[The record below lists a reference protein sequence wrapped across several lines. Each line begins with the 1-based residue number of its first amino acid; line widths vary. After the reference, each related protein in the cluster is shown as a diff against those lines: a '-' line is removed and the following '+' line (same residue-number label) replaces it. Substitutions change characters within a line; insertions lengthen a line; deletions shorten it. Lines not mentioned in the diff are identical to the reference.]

1 MSLSARTSSR
11 SISLLALVIAISGSA
26 AAQRVGAVRGWFST
40 LGCIPPVSTEPAI
53 DSSENVIDER
63 DGLQSLAE
71 RAGALTQSLPPGRA
85 QELAQE
91 LHRLLSPRS
100 HLKYVCK
107 DETETGYVIRYPEG
121 LGTEFV
127 SDTEFAEYPYEVP
140 NLGRPEI
147 EFNVD
152 ADPSEGV
159 FIYSYQVSNGIGA
172 TRPIR
177 SWALVADVADR
188 SLRLEHPVKWNSHVG
203 ADRMAV
209 APQAALY
216 EHLSGAELMRRGPL
230 GDLPGWTGLADH
242 IDPGETVR
250 GFTAISNFRP
260 GWTTA
265 FMRSKGVNF
274 ALPLW
279 LGEFPEAVQD
289 EILFLHRW
297 ENRLSSAAIIG
308 PRFGTDAERGAIAE
322 NWQTGIRAMVA
333 HGWLSKDS
341 PYVVQLLQF
350 LKNPALVD
358 PGASISSEP
367 TSGMEARL
375 DKIVRMAFSAQ

>member
-1 MSLSARTSSR
+1 MSVWTSSR
-11 SISLLALVIAISGSA
+11 SVLLLALVIAIAGSA
-26 AAQRVGAVRGWFST
+26 SAQRVGTVRGWFST
-40 LGCIPPVSTEPAI
+40 LGCTPPVSTEPTL
-53 DSSENVIDER
+53 DGRGNVSSER
-63 DGLQSLAE
+63 DGPGGLAE
-71 RAGALTQSLPPGRA
+71 RAAAIAASLPPGRA

-91 LHRLLSPRS
+91 LNRLLAPRS

-159 FIYSYQVSNGIGA
+159 FIYSYHVSNGIGA

-177 SWALVADVADR
+177 SWSLVGNVADR
-188 SLRLEHPVKWNSHVG
+188 SLRLAHPVNWNSHVST
-203 ADRMAV
+203 ARMAV

-216 EHLSGAELMRRGPL
+216 EHLGGPELMRREPL

-242 IDPGETVR
+242 IDSGETVR
-250 GFTAISNFRP
+250 DFTAISKFRP

-265 FMRSKGVNF
+265 YLRSKGVNF

-297 ENRLSSAAIIG
+297 ENRLSSAAVIG
-308 PRFGTDAERGAIAE
+308 PRFSADAGREAIAE
-322 NWQTGIRAMVA
+322 NWQTGIQTMVA

-341 PYVVQLLQF
+341 PYVVELLQF

-358 PGASISSEP
+358 LGASIRSEP

>member
-1 MSLSARTSSR
+1 MSLRANAGSR
-11 SISLLALVIAISGSA
+11 SIALLALVFATGFPA
-26 AAQRVGAVRGWFST
+26 GAQRVGAVRGWFST
-40 LGCIPPVSTEPAI
+40 LGCTPPVSTEPAI
-53 DSSENVIDER
+53 DGGENVINER
-63 DGLQSLAE
+63 DGPVGLAE
-71 RAGALTQSLPPGRA
+71 RAKAIAASLPPGRV
-85 QELAQE
+85 QELAEE

-107 DETETGYVIRYPEG
+107 DKTETGYVIRYPEG

-147 EFNVD
+147 EFDVD
-152 ADPSEGV
+152 ADPSEDV
-159 FIYSYQVSNGIGA
+159 FIYSYRVSNGIGA

-177 SWALVADVADR
+177 SWDLVADVADR
-188 SLRLEHPVKWNSHVG
+188 SLRLAHPVKWNSHVG

-216 EHLSGAELMRRGPL
+216 EHLGGAELMRRGPL
-230 GDLPGWTGLADH
+230 GDLPGWTGSADH

-265 FMRSKGVNF
+265 YLRSKGVNF

-289 EILFLHRW
+289 EILFLHQW

-308 PRFGTDAERGAIAE
+308 PRFSADVGREAIAE
-322 NWQTGIRAMVA
+322 NWQIGIQTMVA
-333 HGWLSKDS
+333 HGWLSEDS
-341 PYVVQLLQF
+341 PYVAELLQF

-358 PGASISSEP
+358 VDASISSTP
-367 TSGMEARL
+367 RSGLEVRL
-375 DKIVRMAFSAQ
+375 DKIVHLAF